1 MGREG
6 RLPGWLC
13 GLVEE
18 SFFVGCGT
26 HQSLKKNEKNILC
39 LDCCTSICPHCA
51 PSHPSHPLL
60 QVRRYV
66 YNDVVRLDDLEKLID
81 CSFVQPYTI
90 NSAKVVFLKPRP
102 QSRPFK
108 GSGNVCLG
116 CDRIL
121 QEPFYYCSLAC
132 KVEHVVA
139 QGADLSTILV
149 RFHQSHLAFANL
161 DRLQMDPSDDLG
173 AGSNDQFVS
182 TSVLQDCQTHASAG
196 FGRTDNTKRKKSC
209 GVDGRDFFPGI
220 MLSISSRRKGAPHRS
235 PLS

>member
-1 MGREG
+1 MGKKLQEIVGADVAKLKETSERLYKSEVLSKGKRKTERSLHCSSRVLTIKDIKGNGTEDDSDKVGSHIIGAGKKHAQLERKSYREQMGREG
-6 RLPGWLC
+6 RLPGGC
-13 GLVEE
+13 AGLAEGE
-18 SFFVGCGT
+18 LLRGLRT

-60 QVRRYV
+60 Q
-66 YNDVVRLDDLEKLID
+66 
-81 CSFVQPYTI
+81 
-90 NSAKVVFLKPRP
+90 
-102 QSRPFK
+102 
-108 GSGNVCLG
+108 
-116 CDRIL
+116 
-121 QEPFYYCSLAC
+121 
-132 KVEHVVA
+132 VEHVVA

-196 FGRTDNTKRKKSC
+196 FGETTQRERRAAASM
-209 GVDGRDFFPGI
+209 GA
-220 MLSISSRRKGAPHRS
+220 SSFRG
-235 PLS
+235 